1 MSEPG
6 DTADQWRRWEAPTVG
21 AHRDARERK
30 GKAYRQRPAGE
41 KGGGKEGPVT
51 ASEIE
56 SIQEAAHREAW
67 EKGYQEGL
75 AEGRPE
81 AEKRVREITAVLD
94 ALSQPL
100 DAVDDVVEQEISDL
114 VCMIARQLIRRELRT
129 SPGEIVAV
137 VREAVEALPSGDRRV
152 RVQLHPEDAA
162 LIRELTGHSEDVRWE
177 LVEDP
182 SLNRG
187 GCLVSD
193 RNSRVDMRL
202 EQQIGRVLAAMLGE
216 EREAPTETADAGADV
231 EEDEAVK
238 DEPALKPSTAS
249 DEAAED
255 TVEHRVPPASGEDDD
270 V

>member
-21 AHRDARERK
+21 DHREARERK
-30 GKAYRQRPAGE
+30 VYRQRPAGE
-41 KGGGKEGPVT
+41 KSDGKEGPAT
-51 ASEIE
+51 AAEIE
-56 SIQEAAHREAW
+56 SIQEAAYREAW

-100 DAVDDVVEQEISDL
+100 EAVDETVEQEISDL

-137 VREAVEALPSGDRRV
+137 VREAVKALPSGDRRV

-162 LIRELTGHSEDVRWE
+162 LIREITGHSEDVRWE

-193 RNSRVDMRL
+193 RNSSVDMRL

-216 EREAPTETADAGADV
+216 EREAPTETADAADQ
-231 EEDEAVK
+231 ETATEQAAA
-238 DEPALKPSTAS
+238 EPADGS
-249 DEAAED
+249 DETADGAAGD
-255 TVEHRVPPASGEDDD
+255 RVPPEPGEGDD

>member
-21 AHRDARERK
+21 DHREARERK
-30 GKAYRQRPAGE
+30 VYRQRPAGD
-41 KGGGKEGPVT
+41 KSSGKDGPVT
-51 ASEIE
+51 AAEIE
-56 SIQEAAHREAW
+56 SIQEAAYREAW

-75 AEGRPE
+75 AEGRPD

-100 DAVDDVVEQEISDL
+100 EAVDETVEQEISDL
-114 VCMIARQLIRRELRT
+114 VCVIARQLIRRELRT

-137 VREAVEALPSGDRRV
+137 VREAVKALPSGDRRV

-162 LIRELTGHSEDVRWE
+162 LIRELTGDSEDVRWE

-193 RNSRVDMRL
+193 RNSSVDMRL

-216 EREAPTETADAGADV
+216 EREAPAESADAGAD
-231 EEDEAVK
+231 
-238 DEPALKPSTAS
+238 
-249 DEAAED
+249 AAEKETATESAAGLD
-255 TVEHRVPPASGEDDD
+255 EEADKAAENRAPPGPGEGDD

>member
-1 MSEPG
+1 MSEAG

-21 AHRDARERK
+21 VHRDARERK

-41 KGGGKEGPVT
+41 KSDGKEGPVT

-56 SIQEAAHREAW
+56 SIQEAAYREAW

-81 AEKRVREITAVLD
+81 AERRVREITAVLD

-100 DAVDDVVEQEISDL
+100 EAVDETVEQEISDL

-162 LIRELTGHSEDVRWE
+162 LIRELIGHSEDVRWE

-193 RNSRVDMRL
+193 HNSRVDMRL

-216 EREAPTETADAGADV
+216 EREAPTESADA
-231 EEDEAVK
+231 EEDEAAR
-238 DEPALKPSTAS
+238 DET
-249 DEAAED
+249 AAEPSAGSGEAD
-255 TVEHRVPPASGEDDD
+255 GESAERRVPPEPGEGDD